1 MKKHLIAAVA
11 LSAALVQTSE
21 ACTNLLVGRKASL
34 TGSTMISYN
43 ADSHQLYGDL
53 HFVPAADHQPGEM
66 RQVIDWDSQKPLG
79 QIPQPAHTY
88 RVVGNQN
95 EWQVTIAEST
105 WGGDLSLMDTTAV
118 IDYGSLI
125 YITLERS
132 KTAREAIDVLTQL
145 MAEYGY
151 ASEGETFSIGDPNE
165 IWVMDL
171 IGKGTPG
178 APICE
183 GKTVG
188 QKGAVWVARL
198 IPEDCVSGHANQAR
212 IHTFP
217 QVGRKLKKV
226 PCVINYPGA
235 NVKTKSYAR
244 YEVGDSCYFSADLI
258 SFARLCG
265 KYDEK
270 AADLDFDFAKAYG
283 EQDYTSF
290 RGCDGR
296 VWAWY
301 NRCAKGMEKYF
312 PFVDMQGKPTAT
324 GYVNE
329 KGEDVPV
336 LPLYIKPEKL
346 ISHRDVQAAMAD
358 HFEGTPWD
366 MTQDVGAGPFK
377 CPYRWRP
384 MTWTIEQNAAEDAPR
399 YMHERAI
406 GTQQT
411 GFTFVAEMRG
421 WLPREVG
428 SKTWFGVDDAASAL
442 YVPIYNNIADVPE
455 CLRQGNGDLLDF
467 SWTSLFWMTSWVAQ
481 QRYTR
486 WSDMSMDVEAVRDS
500 LFDRWDAQEKLV
512 DADVKALVEAGKL
525 QEANAYLT
533 RYCAEEANA
542 ATSCYKDLALYL
554 LVKYLDGNV
563 KREKD
568 GKFERTQYGVPASP
582 KQPRYS
588 EDFYR
593 AIVNQRGDAL
603 RVKE

>member
-1 MKKHLIAAVA
+1 MKKVIL
-11 LSAALVQTSE
+11 AALCAAMTVPSW
-21 ACTNLLVGRKASL
+21 ACTNLLVGRKAST
-34 TGSTMISYN
+34 TGCTMISYN

-53 HFVPAADHQPGEM
+53 HFVAAANHQPGEM
-66 RQVIDWDSQKPLG
+66 RQVVDWDSQRPLG
-79 QIPQPAHTY
+79 QIPQPAQTY

-105 WGGDLSLMDTTAV
+105 WGGDLSLMDTTAIV
-118 IDYGSLI
+118 DYGSLI
-125 YITLERS
+125 YITLERA
-132 KTAREAIDVLTQL
+132 KTAREAIDIMTQL
-145 MAEYGY
+145 VTEYGY

-178 APICE
+178 AEVCE
-183 GKTVG
+183 GKTIG

-226 PCVINYPGA
+226 PSVINYAGSGL
-235 NVKTKSYAR
+235 KTKSYQR

-258 SFARLCG
+258 SFARLAG
-265 KYDEK
+265 KYDAK
-270 AADLDFDFAKAYG
+270 ASDADFDFAKAYG
-283 EQDYTSF
+283 EQDYTAF

-301 NRCAKGMEKYF
+301 NRVAKGMEKYF

-329 KGEDVPV
+329 QGEEVPV
-336 LPLYIKPEKL
+336 LPLYVKADRL
-346 ISHRDVQAAMAD
+346 LSHLDVQAAMAD

-384 MTWTIEQNAAEDAPR
+384 MTWTIEADAVEGAPR

-428 SKTWFGVDDAASAL
+428 AKTWFGVDDAASAL
-442 YVPIYNNIADVPE
+442 YVPIYNNILEAPM
-455 CLRQGNGDLLDF
+455 CLRQGNGDLLEHT
-467 SWTSLFWMTSWVAQ
+467 WQSLFWTTTWVAQ
-481 QRYTR
+481 QRYAR
-486 WSDMSMDVEAVRDS
+486 WSDISVDVEAVRDS
-500 LFDRWDAQEKLV
+500 LFSRWDKQEALI
-512 DADVKALVEAGKL
+512 DAEAKNLVETGKAD
-525 QEANAYLT
+525 EAT
-533 RYCAEEANA
+533 RLLNKYCSDEANA
-542 ATSCYKDLALYL
+542 ASDRYYKLGIYL
-554 LVKYLDGNV
+554 LVKYNDGNV

-568 GKFERTQYGVPASP
+568 GKFERTEWGVPASP
-582 KQPRYS
+582 RQPRYS

-603 RVKE
+603 KLKD

>member
-1 MKKHLIAAVA
+1 MKKQIAI
-11 LSAALVQTSE
+11 AALVAALSLPAW

-53 HFVPAADHQPGEM
+53 HFAPAADHTEGEM
-66 RQVIDWDSQKPLG
+66 RKVIDWDSQRPLG
-79 QIPQPAHTY
+79 EIPQPAHTY

-105 WGGDLSLMDTTAV
+105 WGGDLALMDTTAV
-118 IDYGSLI
+118 VDYGSLI
-125 YITLERS
+125 YITLERA
-132 KTAREAIDVLTQL
+132 KTAREAIDIMTQL
-145 MAEYGY
+145 VAEYGY

-178 APICE
+178 AALSN
-183 GKTVG
+183 GAVG

-198 IPEDCVSGHANQAR
+198 IPEDCISGHANQAR

-217 QVGRKLKKV
+217 QVGRKLNKKV
-226 PCVINYPGA
+226 ASVINYPGSGL
-235 NVKTKSYAR
+235 KTKYYQR
-244 YEVGDSCYFSADLI
+244 YEVGDSCYFSTDLI
-258 SFARLCG
+258 SFARQTG
-265 KYDEK
+265 KYD
-270 AADLDFDFAKAYG
+270 ARATDTDFDFAKAYG
-283 EQDYTSF
+283 EQDYTAF

-296 VWAWY
+296 VWAWF
-301 NRCAKGMEKYF
+301 NRCAEGMDKYF

-324 GYVNE
+324 GYVNAQ
-329 KGEDVPV
+329 GENVPV
-336 LPLYIKPEKL
+336 LPLYIKPDRQL
-346 ISHRDVQAAMAD
+346 THRDVQAAMAD

-377 CPYRWRP
+377 SPYRWRP
-384 MTWTIEQNAAEDAPR
+384 MTWTIEDNAPEDAPR

-428 SKTWFGVDDAASAL
+428 AKTWFGVDDAASAL
-442 YVPIYNNIADVPE
+442 YVPIYNNVKEVPE
-455 CLRQGNGDLLDF
+455 CLRVGNGDLLEY
-467 SWTSLFWMTSWVAQ
+467 SETSLFWMTSRVAQ
-481 QRYTR
+481 QRYAR
-486 WSDMSMDVEAVRDS
+486 WSDISVDVEAVRDS
-500 LFDRWDAQEKLV
+500 LFDRWDAQEKEL
-512 DADVKALVEAGKL
+512 DARIVALLNDGKSYEAMAQL
-525 QEANAYLT
+525 TAYCSQEAND
-533 RYCAEEANA
+533 
-542 ATSCYKDLALYL
+542 ATSCYRKLETYL

-568 GKFERTQYGVPASP
+568 GKFERTEWGVPASP
-582 KQPRYS
+582 RQPRYS
-588 EDFYR
+588 EDYYR
-593 AIVNQRGDAL
+593 AIVNQRGDEL